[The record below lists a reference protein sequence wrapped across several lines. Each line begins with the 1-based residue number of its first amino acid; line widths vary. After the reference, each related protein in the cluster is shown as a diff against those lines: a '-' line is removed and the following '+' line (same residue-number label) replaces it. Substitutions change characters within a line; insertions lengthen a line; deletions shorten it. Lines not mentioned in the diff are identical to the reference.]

1 MFTVEGTL
9 YKAII
14 CTTKVILELN
24 NDNSYQSI
32 IYIWKSAKETYRYSI
47 EFPNSN
53 LNTECS

>member
-1 MFTVEGTL
+1 MFMVEGTL

-14 CTTKVILELN
+14 RTIKVTTELN

-32 IYIWKSAKETYRYSI
+32 IYIWNSAKETYLYYI